1 MSRPFAA
8 LSAACIAGLFMAS
21 QAHAEN
27 LIGLTTT
34 NQLVQFDSA
43 NPTMGYAAVSVSG
56 LALNERLLG
65 MDRRPSDGM
74 LYTLSD
80 AGRLYTLDSQ
90 TGAASLVGVLSA
102 GAPATANGAYTGLM
116 GSAFGVD
123 FNPVP
128 DAGMS
133 APSLRVVSNAGQN
146 LRVNV
151 NAANAG
157 QVFVDGPL
165 NGATMTIVASAYT
178 NNDTDPATGTM
189 LYGIDSNADA
199 LYVSSSPNAGTM
211 LKVGDLGVNAL
222 GITGFD
228 VSGAGMAYAALT
240 DGDTG
245 LSALYSINLSTGAA
259 MSLGAFGVQGNAL
272 QAPLIGLT
280 AIPAVPEPGT
290 WAMMLSGLVLAVGA
304 AHRRRRAA

>member
-1 MSRPFAA
+1 MLVFRSLTSGS
-8 LSAACIAGLFMAS
+8 LSAQSPEF
-21 QAHAEN
+21 
-27 LIGLTTT
+27 
-34 NQLVQFDSA
+34 
-43 NPTMGYAAVSVSG
+43 
-56 LALNERLLG
+56 
-65 MDRRPSDGM
+65 
-74 LYTLSD
+74 
-80 AGRLYTLDSQ
+80 
-90 TGAASLVGVLSA
+90 
-102 GAPATANGAYTGLM
+102 
-116 GSAFGVD
+116 
-123 FNPVP
+123 
-128 DAGMS
+128 
-133 APSLRVVSNAGQN
+133 
-146 LRVNV
+146 
-151 NAANAG
+151 
-157 QVFVDGPL
+157 
-165 NGATMTIVASAYT
+165 
-178 NNDTDPATGTM
+178 
-189 LYGIDSNADA
+189 DSNADA